1 LRPESVCDSMH
12 FMENLGLIRTTEPL
26 RLRHALIPVV
36 CLIVISYFAYHA
48 VYGRHGFIAWL
59 SLQNRVDTLTQQLDD
74 TRLARE
80 QLDRQVALLR
90 PESIDQDLLEER
102 AQVGLGFAHPDDVV
116 IFRDNRAVS
125 GKPLQ
130 RY

>member
-1 LRPESVCDSMH
+1 MR

-59 SLQNRVDTLTQQLDD
+59 SLQNRVDTLSQQLEDV
-74 TRLARE
+74 RKERA

-90 PESIDQDLLEER
+90 PESLDPDLLEER
-102 AQVGLGFAHPDDVV
+102 ARAGLGFSHPDDIV
-116 IFRDNRAVS
+116 IFRDRSSLS
-125 GKPLQ
+125 GQAAPRQ
-130 RY
+130 

>member
-1 LRPESVCDSMH
+1 
-12 FMENLGLIRTTEPL
+12 LIRTTEPL

-59 SLQNRVDTLTQQLDD
+59 SLQNRVDTLSQQLNDV
-74 TRLARE
+74 RQARE

-90 PESIDQDLLEER
+90 PESLDPDLLDER
-102 AQVGLGFAHPDDVV
+102 ARAGLGFSHPDDIV
-116 IFRDNRAVS
+116 IFRDKSAISPDPAS
-125 GKPLQ
+125 G
-130 RY
+130 R